1 MQREVIKEMKN
12 LQKQFKEMRLPAIN
26 YNRLIV
32 QSQELIKVKHESDK
46 NSKLSKGML
55 LALSKIENELDNY

>member
-12 LQKQFKEMRLPAIN
+12 LQKQLKEMRLPTIN
-26 YNRLIV
+26 FNRLIV

-55 LALSKIENELDNY
+55 LALSRIEG

>member
-12 LQKQFKEMRLPAIN
+12 LQKQLKEMRLPTIN
-26 YNRLIV
+26 FNRLIV
-32 QSQELIKVKHESDK
+32 QYQELIKVKHESDK

-55 LALSKIENELDNY
+55 LALSRIEG

>member
-1 MQREVIKEMKN
+1 M
-12 LQKQFKEMRLPAIN
+12 PAIN

-55 LALSKIENELDNY
+55 LALSKMENELDNY

>member
-1 MQREVIKEMKN
+1 
-12 LQKQFKEMRLPAIN
+12 MRLPAIN

-32 QSQELIKVKHESDK
+32 QSQELVKVKNESDK

-55 LALSKIENELDNY
+55 LALSKMENELDNY